1 VRLPPAAAAWS
12 TRCSA
17 GALASPR
24 EATKSCRKASATGSL
39 SCCGRLS
46 CSVSA
51 SRGTETAEGEEE
63 REGVLLGVT
72 PAATG
77 VTEGVGVLVG
87 LRLLEALSLG
97 YREVLGVVEGDTPRE
112 MVAEGVRV
120 PVRVP
125 VPVGVMEA
133 VPVLLGE

>member
-1 VRLPPAAAAWS
+1 M
-12 TRCSA
+12 
-17 GALASPR
+17 
-24 EATKSCRKASATGSL
+24 
-39 SCCGRLS
+39 
-46 CSVSA
+46 
-51 SRGTETAEGEEE
+51 
-63 REGVLLGVT
+63 T

-112 MVAEGVRV
+112 IVAEGVRV
-120 PVRVP
+120 PERVP